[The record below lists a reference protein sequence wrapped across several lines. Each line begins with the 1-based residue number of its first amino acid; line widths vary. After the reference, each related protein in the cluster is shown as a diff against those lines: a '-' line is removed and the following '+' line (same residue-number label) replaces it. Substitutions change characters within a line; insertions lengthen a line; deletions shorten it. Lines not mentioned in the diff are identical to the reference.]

1 MSMLTRYILFIV
13 AVIVQASGIALVVKS
28 MLGTSP
34 ISSLPYAISLASPF
48 TLGQM
53 TFSIN
58 MLLVLGQYILLRRG
72 FANIQFLQIPVTLVF
87 SWFIDFFMD
96 AWAWVVPA
104 NYVLQLL
111 PLLIGTTLIAFGV
124 AVQGIAN
131 VLMLPGEGIV
141 YAVSRYFH
149 IEFGKVKTGNDIS
162 LVSLAAVLSLI
173 YLGGIEGI
181 REGTLISALITGTI
195 ARFFL
200 KHLSKVD
207 ENGNLLFYPHWRDQ
221 DEAIPCQKKEMS
233 WDNG

>member
-1 MSMLTRYILFIV
+1 MLRYFLFVV

-34 ISSLPYAISLASPF
+34 ISSLPYVISLASPF

-58 MLLVLGQYILLRRG
+58 MLLVLGQYLLLRRA
-72 FANIQFLQIPVTLVF
+72 FDNIQFLQIPVTLIF
-87 SWFIDFFMD
+87 SWFIDFFMEV
-96 AWAWVVPA
+96 WSWVIPT
-104 NYVLQLL
+104 NYILQLL
-111 PLLIGTTLIAFGV
+111 TLLIGTTLIAFGV

-141 YAVSRYFH
+141 YAVSRCFH
-149 IEFGKVKTGNDIS
+149 IEFGKVKTANDVS
-162 LVSLAAVLSLI
+162 LVSLAAMISLV

-195 ARFFL
+195 ARYFL
-200 KHLSKVD
+200 KHLSRVD
-207 ENGNLLFYPHWRDQ
+207 ENGNLVFYPHFGEKNKDVQ
-221 DEAIPCQKKEMS
+221 DCLEHNISLENK
-233 WDNG
+233 

>member
-1 MSMLTRYILFIV
+1 MLRYFLFVV

-34 ISSLPYAISLASPF
+34 ISSLPYVISLASPF

-58 MLLVLGQYILLRRG
+58 MLLVLGQYLLLRRA
-72 FANIQFLQIPVTLVF
+72 FDNIQLLQIPVTLIF
-87 SWFIDFFMD
+87 SWFIDFFME
-96 AWAWVVPA
+96 AWSWVIPT
-104 NYVLQLL
+104 NYILQLL

-141 YAVSRYFH
+141 YAVSRCFH
-149 IEFGKVKTGNDIS
+149 IEFGKVKTANDVI
-162 LVSLAAVLSLI
+162 LVSLAAVISLA

-195 ARFFL
+195 ARNFL

-207 ENGNLLFYPHWRDQ
+207 ENGNLVFYPHFREKNKDVQ
-221 DEAIPCQKKEMS
+221 DCPEQKISLE
-233 WDNG
+233 NE